1 MITFVKD
8 MPIRLTKKKSF
19 SKILKNYFSEQNETA
34 SLEPL
39 SEIIASLKREDLGV
53 FTAYLK
59 DNHQITEHLI
69 YYIHNIFR
77 NKPFNLSLT
86 EADILSENAFFPEF
100 KKRLLNKVLPPIENE
115 DTIWYLVDNV
125 LVTPK
130 KDLEFFQ
137 NSSEEK
143 MDELFLLLRIDR
155 LINDP
160 HVKNEMLF
168 SLNILAWRVI
178 GNALDVE
185 VVKMAPEYRN
195 FDNPFLAL
203 QNELDEL
210 NAHFKENENFRL
222 SSTNEIYKQTKV
234 YLDQCLEFV
243 NIAFKNSSK
252 YGISS
257 KTNQSLLKIR
267 QQLQRMSDI
276 MKLFVIDEER
286 DYLINSKQ
294 LFFNILKYKSHKNN
308 LQDLVSDS
316 TRLMSHL
323 ITNHTA
329 EMGTHYITST
339 VKSYMNMFW
348 KAAGGGVIVGALC
361 VLKMLYSYIPTSD
374 FAQAFLFSMNYA
386 MGFVMIYLMRFTLAT
401 KQPAMTA
408 ATMAKVL
415 SEGSNR
421 STYMEF
427 AHVVSQLFRS
437 QFIAFVGNVLMSFPV
452 SLIIIYGLEI
462 LFKQNF
468 AFEKS
473 GKLVHDLDPFQSK
486 AILHASI
493 AGVFLFI
500 SGVISGNISNNSVF
514 FQIPKRIAKNPFINY
529 FFGQKIAK
537 RLSVYYSKN
546 WAGIVSNFWFGVFL
560 GATAP
565 IGLFLGLDLDIRH
578 ITFAAGNFALGL
590 YGKDFVV
597 TSYTFWISFVTVF
610 IIGFF
615 NFIVSFGLSMLL
627 AFRSRKVELSE
638 AREIFGEIFRY
649 FIKNPFRFFFP
660 LRSLLDE
667 KSKKMI
673 EEVSTKSEGH

>member
-1 MITFVKD
+1 MG
-8 MPIRLTKKKSF
+8 IRLFKKDTF
-19 SKILKNYFSEQNETA
+19 STILKKYFAEENETL
-34 SLEPL
+34 SLDPL
-39 SEIIASLKREDLGV
+39 SEIITSLKKEDLGV

-59 DNHQITEHLI
+59 DNKTITNNLTT
-69 YYIHNIFR
+69 YLRNIFKDR
-77 NKPFNLSLT
+77 SFNLSLT

-115 DTIWYLVDNV
+115 KTVWYLVDNV

-130 KDLEFFQ
+130 KDLSFFQ
-137 NSSEEK
+137 NSPEDK
-143 MDELFLLLRIDR
+143 MDELFRLLKIDDFIR
-155 LINDP
+155 NP
-160 HVKNEMLF
+160 KVKKELLF
-168 SLNILAWRVI
+168 SVNILAWRVI

-185 VVKMAPEYRN
+185 VMKMAPEYRN

-203 QNELDEL
+203 QNELDVL
-210 NAHFKENENFRL
+210 NSEFKDNPDFQM
-222 SSTNEIYKQTKV
+222 SSSDVLYKQTKV
-234 YLDQCLEFV
+234 YLDQCLEFI

-267 QQLQRMSDI
+267 QQLQRMADTI
-276 MKLFVIDEER
+276 KLFVVDTEK

-294 LFFNILKYKSHKNN
+294 LFFNILRYKSHKNN
-308 LQDLVSDS
+308 LRDLVSDS

-329 EMGTHYITST
+329 ETGTHYITST
-339 VKSYMNMFW
+339 FKAYMKMFW
-348 KAAGGGVIVGALC
+348 KASGGGVIVGALC
-361 VLKMLYSYIPTSD
+361 ILKMLYSYIPTSD
-374 FAQAFLFSMNYA
+374 FAHAFLFSMNYA
-386 MGFVMIYLMRFTLAT
+386 MGFVMIYLMHFTLAT

-415 SEGSNR
+415 SEGDRTN
-421 STYMEF
+421 TYTEF

-437 QFIAFVGNVLMSFPV
+437 QFIAFIGNVLMSFPV
-452 SLIIIYGLEI
+452 ALAMIYGLEI

-473 GKLVHDLDPFQSK
+473 TKLLHDLDPFQSK
-486 AILHASI
+486 AILHACI

-514 FQIPKRIAKNPFINY
+514 YQIPKRIAKNPSINY
-529 FFGQKIAK
+529 FFGPRFAK
-537 RLSVYYSKN
+537 QLSIYYSKN
-546 WAGIVSNFWFGVFL
+546 WAGIISNFWFGVFL

-597 TSYTFWISFVTVF
+597 TSYTFWVSFVTVF

-615 NFIVSFGLSMLL
+615 NFAVSFGLSMLL
-627 AFRSRKVELSE
+627 AFRSRKVEINE
-638 AREIFGEIFRY
+638 AKEIFREIFRY
-649 FIKNPFRFFFP
+649 FIRNPFRFFFP
-660 LRSLLDE
+660 LRSRLDE

-673 EEVSTKSEGH
+673 EEIATKSANH

>member
-1 MITFVKD
+1 MG
-8 MPIRLTKKKSF
+8 IRLFKKDTF
-19 SKILKNYFSEQNETA
+19 STILKKYFAEENETL
-34 SLEPL
+34 SLDPL
-39 SEIIASLKREDLGV
+39 SEIITSLKKEDLGV

-59 DNHQITEHLI
+59 DNKTITNNLTT
-69 YYIHNIFR
+69 YLRNIFKDR
-77 NKPFNLSLT
+77 SFNLSLT

-115 DTIWYLVDNV
+115 KTVWYLVDNV

-130 KDLEFFQ
+130 KDLSFFQ
-137 NSSEEK
+137 NSPEDK
-143 MDELFLLLRIDR
+143 MDELFRLLKIDDFIR
-155 LINDP
+155 NP
-160 HVKNEMLF
+160 KVKKELLF
-168 SLNILAWRVI
+168 SVNILAWRVI

-185 VVKMAPEYRN
+185 VMKMAPEYRN

-203 QNELDEL
+203 QNELDVL
-210 NAHFKENENFRL
+210 NSEFKDNPDFQM
-222 SSTNEIYKQTKV
+222 SSSDVLYKQTKV
-234 YLDQCLEFV
+234 YLDQCLEFI

-267 QQLQRMSDI
+267 QQLQRMADTI
-276 MKLFVIDEER
+276 KLFVVDTEK

-294 LFFNILKYKSHKNN
+294 LFFNILRYKSHKNN
-308 LQDLVSDS
+308 LRDLVSDS

-329 EMGTHYITST
+329 ETGTHYITST
-339 VKSYMNMFW
+339 FKSYMKMFW
-348 KAAGGGVIVGALC
+348 KASGGGVIVGALC
-361 VLKMLYSYIPTSD
+361 ILKMLYSYIPTSD
-374 FAQAFLFSMNYA
+374 FAHAFLFSMNYA
-386 MGFVMIYLMRFTLAT
+386 MGFVMIYLMHFTLAT

-415 SEGSNR
+415 SEGDRTN
-421 STYMEF
+421 TYTEF

-437 QFIAFVGNVLMSFPV
+437 QFIAFIGNVLMSFPV
-452 SLIIIYGLEI
+452 ALAMIYGLEI

-473 GKLVHDLDPFQSK
+473 TKLLHDLDPFQSK
-486 AILHASI
+486 AILHACI

-514 FQIPKRIAKNPFINY
+514 YQIPKRIAKNPSINY
-529 FFGQKIAK
+529 FFGPRFAK
-537 RLSVYYSKN
+537 QLSIYYSKN
-546 WAGIVSNFWFGVFL
+546 WAGIISNFWFGVFL

-597 TSYTFWISFVTVF
+597 TSYTFWVSFVTVF
-610 IIGFF
+610 VIGFF
-615 NFIVSFGLSMLL
+615 NFAVSFGLSMLL
-627 AFRSRKVELSE
+627 AFRSRKVEINE
-638 AREIFGEIFRY
+638 AKEIFREIFRY
-649 FIKNPFRFFFP
+649 FIRNPFRFFFP
-660 LRSLLDE
+660 LRSRLDE

-673 EEVSTKSEGH
+673 EEIATKSANH

>member
-1 MITFVKD
+1 MR
-8 MPIRLTKKKSF
+8 IRLIKKDSF
-19 SKILKNYFSEQNETA
+19 STILKKYFAEENETL
-34 SLEPL
+34 SLDPL
-39 SEIIASLKREDLGV
+39 SEIITSLKKEDLGV

-59 DNHQITEHLI
+59 DNKTITNNLTI
-69 YYIHNIFR
+69 YLRNIFKDR
-77 NKPFNLSLT
+77 SFNLSLT
-86 EADILSENAFFPEF
+86 EADILSENAFLPEF

-115 DTIWYLVDNV
+115 KTVWYLVDNV

-130 KDLEFFQ
+130 KDLRFFQ
-137 NSSEEK
+137 NSPEDK
-143 MDELFLLLRIDR
+143 VDELFQLLKIDDF
-155 LINDP
+155 IKNP
-160 HVKNEMLF
+160 EVKKELLF
-168 SLNILAWRVI
+168 SVNILAWRVI

-203 QNELDEL
+203 QNELDVL
-210 NAHFKENENFRL
+210 NAEFKNDPDFQM
-222 SSTNEIYKQTKV
+222 SSSDVLYKQTKV

-267 QQLQRMSDI
+267 QQLQRMADTI
-276 MKLFVIDEER
+276 KLFVIDTEK

-294 LFFNILKYKSHKNN
+294 LFFNILRYKSHKNN
-308 LQDLVSDS
+308 LRDLVSDS

-329 EMGTHYITST
+329 ETGTHYITST
-339 VKSYMNMFW
+339 FRSYMKMFW
-348 KAAGGGVIVGALC
+348 KASGGGVIVGALC

-374 FAQAFLFSMNYA
+374 FAHAFLFSMNYA
-386 MGFVMIYLMRFTLAT
+386 MGFVMIYLMHFTLAT

-415 SEGSNR
+415 SEGDNR
-421 STYMEF
+421 NTYTEF

-437 QFIAFVGNVLMSFPV
+437 QFIAFIGNVLMSFPV
-452 SLIIIYGLEI
+452 SLAIIYGLEI

-473 GKLVHDLDPFQSK
+473 GKLLHDLDPFQSK
-486 AILHASI
+486 AILHACI

-500 SGVISGNISNNSVF
+500 SGVISGNISNSSVF
-514 FQIPKRIAKNPFINY
+514 YQIPKRIAKNPSINY
-529 FFGQKIAK
+529 FFGQRFAK
-537 RLSVYYSKN
+537 QLSIYYSKN
-546 WAGIVSNFWFGVFL
+546 WAGIISNFWFGVFL

-615 NFIVSFGLSMLL
+615 NFAVSFGLSMLL
-627 AFRSRKVELSE
+627 AFRSRKVELNE
-638 AREIFGEIFRY
+638 AKEIFREIFRY
-649 FIKNPFRFFFP
+649 FIRNPFRFFFP
-660 LRSLLDE
+660 LRSRLDE

-673 EEVSTKSEGH
+673 EEIATKSADH

>member
-1 MITFVKD
+1 
-8 MPIRLTKKKSF
+8 MPIRLIRKDSF
-19 SKILKNYFSEQNETA
+19 STILNNYFSERNETL
-34 SLEPL
+34 SLQPL
-39 SEIIASLKREDLGV
+39 SEIITSLKREDLGV

-59 DNHQITEHLI
+59 DNDTIRENLLL
-69 YYIHNIFR
+69 YIHHIFKD
-77 NKPFNLSLT
+77 KPFNLSLT
-86 EADILSENAFFPEF
+86 EADILSENAFYPEF

-115 DTIWYLVDNV
+115 KTIWYLVDNV

-137 NSSEEK
+137 NSPEDK
-143 MDELFLLLRIDR
+143 MNELFQLLKIDKF
-155 LINDP
+155 INNP
-160 HVKNEMLF
+160 HVKKELLF

-178 GNALDVE
+178 GNALDVD

-203 QNELDEL
+203 QNELDTINTL
-210 NAHFKENENFRL
+210 FSQNPDFKFT
-222 SSTNEIYKQTKV
+222 STDEIYKQTKI
-234 YLDQCLEFV
+234 YMEHCLEFV
-243 NIAFKNSSK
+243 NLAFKNSSK

-267 QQLQRMSDI
+267 QQLNRMSDI
-276 MKLFVIDEER
+276 IKLFVVDHDEA
-286 DYLINSKQ
+286 YLINSKQ

-308 LQDLVSDS
+308 IRDLVSDS

-329 EMGTHYITST
+329 ETGTHYITST
-339 VKSYMNMFW
+339 LKAYMKMFW
-348 KAAGGGVIVGALC
+348 KASGGGVVVGALC
-361 VLKMLYSYIPTSD
+361 VLKMLYSYIPASD
-374 FAQAFLFSMNYA
+374 FAHAFLYSMNYA
-386 MGFVMIYLMRFTLAT
+386 MGFVMIYLMNFTLAT

-415 SEGSNR
+415 SEGSSRN
-421 STYMEF
+421 TYIEF

-437 QFIAFVGNVLMSFPV
+437 QFIAFVGNVLISFPV
-452 SLIIIYGLEI
+452 ALMIIYGLEI

-473 GKLVHDLDPFQSK
+473 GKLLYDLDPFQSK
-486 AILHASI
+486 AILHACI

-529 FFGQKIAK
+529 FFGQRFAK
-537 RLSVYYSKN
+537 QLSIYYSKN

-597 TSYTFWISFVTVF
+597 TSYMFWMAFATVF

-627 AFRSRKVELSE
+627 AFRSRKVEMNE
-638 AREIFGEIFRY
+638 ASEIFREIFRY
-649 FIKNPFRFFFP
+649 FIRNPFRFFFP
-660 LRSLLDE
+660 LKSRLDE
-667 KSKKMI
+667 KSKRMI
-673 EEVSTKSEGH
+673 DEITTGSTDH

>member
-1 MITFVKD
+1 MA
-8 MPIRLTKKKSF
+8 IRLIKKDSF
-19 SKILKNYFSEQNETA
+19 STILKNYFSERNETL
-34 SLEPL
+34 SLQPL
-39 SEIIASLKREDLGV
+39 SEIITSLKREDLGV

-59 DNHQITEHLI
+59 DNDTIKENLVF
-69 YYIHNIFR
+69 YIHNIFQD
-77 NKPFNLSLT
+77 KPFNLSLT
-86 EADILSENAFFPEF
+86 EADILSENAFYPEF
-100 KKRLLNKVLPPIENE
+100 KKRLLNKILPPIENE
-115 DTIWYLVDNV
+115 KTIWYLVDNV

-130 KDLEFFQ
+130 KDLQFFQ

-143 MDELFLLLRIDR
+143 MSELFQLLKIDR
-155 LINDP
+155 FISNP
-160 HVKNEMLF
+160 HVKKELLF

-178 GNALDVE
+178 GNALDVD

-203 QNELDEL
+203 QNELDII
-210 NAHFKENENFRL
+210 NADFNQNPDFKF
-222 SSTNEIYKQTKV
+222 SSTDEIYKQTKI
-234 YLDQCLEFV
+234 YMDQCLEFV

-267 QQLQRMSDI
+267 QQLNRMSDI
-276 MKLFVIDEER
+276 IKLFVIDDDR

-308 LQDLVSDS
+308 LRDLVSDS

-329 EMGTHYITST
+329 ETGTHYITST
-339 VKSYMNMFW
+339 FKAYMKMFW
-348 KAAGGGVIVGALC
+348 KASGGGVIVGALC
-361 VLKMLYSYIPTSD
+361 VLKMLYSYIPASD
-374 FAQAFLFSMNYA
+374 FAHAFLFSMNYA
-386 MGFVMIYLMRFTLAT
+386 MGFVMIYLMNFTLAT

-415 SEGSNR
+415 SEGNSRN
-421 STYMEF
+421 TYIEF

-437 QFIAFVGNVLMSFPV
+437 QFIAFVGNVLLSFPV
-452 SLIIIYGLEI
+452 AMIIIYGLEI

-468 AFEKS
+468 AFDKS
-473 GKLVHDLDPFQSK
+473 TRLLHDLNPFDSK

-529 FFGQKIAK
+529 FFGQRIAK
-537 RLSVYYSKN
+537 QLSVYYSKN

-610 IIGFF
+610 VIGFF

-627 AFRSRKVELSE
+627 AFRSRKVEMSE
-638 AREIFGEIFRY
+638 AREIFREIFRY
-649 FIKNPFRFFFP
+649 FIRNPFRFFFP
-660 LRSLLDE
+660 LKSRLDE
-667 KSKKMI
+667 RSKKMI
-673 EEVSTKSEGH
+673 DEITTGSTDH

>member
-1 MITFVKD
+1 MA
-8 MPIRLTKKKSF
+8 IRLIKKESF
-19 SKILKNYFSEQNETA
+19 STILKKYFIEKNDTL

-39 SEIIASLKREDLGV
+39 SEIITSLKREELGV

-59 DNHQITEHLI
+59 DNRQIKDNLVF
-69 YYIHNIFR
+69 YIHNIFKD
-77 NKPFNLSLT
+77 KPFNLSLT
-86 EADILSENAFFPEF
+86 EADILSENAFYPEF
-100 KKRLLNKVLPPIENE
+100 KKRLLNKILPPIENE
-115 DTIWYLVDNV
+115 NTIWYLVDNV

-130 KDLEFFQ
+130 KDLQFFQ
-137 NSSEEK
+137 NSPEDK
-143 MDELFLLLRIDR
+143 MDELFQLLDIDR
-155 LINDP
+155 FINNP
-160 HVKNEMLF
+160 HVKNELLF

-185 VVKMAPEYRN
+185 VMKMVPEYRN

-203 QNELDEL
+203 QNELDVL
-210 NAHFKENENFRL
+210 NADFNSNPDFKL
-222 SSTNEIYKQTKV
+222 KSTDQIYKQTRI

-243 NIAFKNSSK
+243 TIAFKNSSK
-252 YGISS
+252 YGISG
-257 KTNQSLLKIR
+257 KTNQALLKIR
-267 QQLQRMSDI
+267 QQLKRMSDI
-276 MKLFVIDEER
+276 IKLFVIDDEK
-286 DYLINSKQ
+286 DYLINSKH

-308 LQDLVSDS
+308 IRDLVSDS

-329 EMGTHYITST
+329 ETGTHYITST
-339 VKSYMNMFW
+339 LKAYMKMFW
-348 KAAGGGVIVGALC
+348 KASGGGVIVGALC
-361 VLKMLYSYIPTSD
+361 VLKMLYSYIPASD
-374 FAQAFLFSMNYA
+374 FAHAFLFSMNYA
-386 MGFVMIYLMRFTLAT
+386 MGFVMIYLMHFTLAT

-415 SEGSNR
+415 AEGNGKN
-421 STYMEF
+421 TYIEF

-437 QFIAFVGNVLMSFPV
+437 QFIAFVGNVLWSFPV
-452 SLIIIYGLEI
+452 AMAIIYGLEI

-473 GKLVHDLDPFQSK
+473 GRLLQDLDPFQSK
-486 AILHASI
+486 AILHACI

-514 FQIPKRIAKNPFINY
+514 FQIPKRIAKNPLINY
-529 FFGQKIAK
+529 FFGQRFAK
-537 RLSVYYSKN
+537 QLSIYYSKN

-590 YGKDFVV
+590 YGKDFVIS
-597 TSYTFWISFVTVF
+597 SYAFWISFVTVF

-627 AFRSRKVELSE
+627 AFRSRKVEMSE
-638 AREIFGEIFRY
+638 ARQIFGEIFRY
-649 FIKNPFRFFFP
+649 FVRNPFRFFFP
-660 LRSLLDE
+660 LRSRLDE
-667 KSKKMI
+667 KSKQMI
-673 EEVSTKSEGH
+673 EEITTGSTDH

>member
-1 MITFVKD
+1 MG
-8 MPIRLTKKKSF
+8 IRLFKKDTF
-19 SKILKNYFSEQNETA
+19 STILKKYFAEENETL
-34 SLEPL
+34 SLDPL
-39 SEIIASLKREDLGV
+39 SEIITSLKKEDLGV

-59 DNHQITEHLI
+59 DNKTITNNLTT
-69 YYIHNIFR
+69 YLRNIFKDR
-77 NKPFNLSLT
+77 SFNLSLT

-115 DTIWYLVDNV
+115 KTVWYLVDNV

-130 KDLEFFQ
+130 KDLSFFQ
-137 NSSEEK
+137 NSPEDK
-143 MDELFLLLRIDR
+143 MDELFRLLKIDDFIR
-155 LINDP
+155 NP
-160 HVKNEMLF
+160 KVKKELLF
-168 SLNILAWRVI
+168 SVNILAWRVI

-185 VVKMAPEYRN
+185 VMKMAPEYRN

-203 QNELDEL
+203 QNELDVL
-210 NAHFKENENFRL
+210 NSEFKDNPDFQM
-222 SSTNEIYKQTKV
+222 SSSDVLYKQTKV
-234 YLDQCLEFV
+234 YLDQCLEFI

-267 QQLQRMSDI
+267 QQLQRMADTI
-276 MKLFVIDEER
+276 KLFVVDTEK

-294 LFFNILKYKSHKNN
+294 LFFNILRYKSHKNN
-308 LQDLVSDS
+308 LRDLVSDS

-329 EMGTHYITST
+329 ETGTHYITST
-339 VKSYMNMFW
+339 FKAYMKMFW
-348 KAAGGGVIVGALC
+348 KASGGGVIVGALC
-361 VLKMLYSYIPTSD
+361 ILKMLYSYIPTSD
-374 FAQAFLFSMNYA
+374 FAHAFLFSMNYA
-386 MGFVMIYLMRFTLAT
+386 MGFVMIYLMHFTLAT

-415 SEGSNR
+415 SEGDRTN
-421 STYMEF
+421 TYTEF

-437 QFIAFVGNVLMSFPV
+437 QFIAFIGNVLMSFPV
-452 SLIIIYGLEI
+452 ALAMIYGLEI

-473 GKLVHDLDPFQSK
+473 TKLLYDLDPFQSK
-486 AILHASI
+486 AILHACI
-493 AGVFLFI
+493 AGVFLFM

-514 FQIPKRIAKNPFINY
+514 YQIPKRIAKNPSINY
-529 FFGQKIAK
+529 FFGPRFAK
-537 RLSVYYSKN
+537 QLSIYYSKN
-546 WAGIVSNFWFGVFL
+546 WAGIISNFWFGVFL

-597 TSYTFWISFVTVF
+597 TSYTFWVSFVTVF
-610 IIGFF
+610 VIGFF
-615 NFIVSFGLSMLL
+615 NFAVSFGLSMLL
-627 AFRSRKVELSE
+627 AFRSRKVEINE
-638 AREIFGEIFRY
+638 AKEIFREIFRY
-649 FIKNPFRFFFP
+649 FIRNPFRFFFP
-660 LRSLLDE
+660 LRSRLDE

-673 EEVSTKSEGH
+673 EEIATKSADH

>member
-1 MITFVKD
+1 MA
-8 MPIRLTKKKSF
+8 IRLLNKDSF
-19 SKILKNYFSEQNETA
+19 STILKNHFSERNETV
-34 SLEPL
+34 SLQPL
-39 SEIIASLKREDLGV
+39 SEIVSSLKREDLDV

-59 DNHQITEHLI
+59 DNDKIKENLI
-69 YYIHNIFR
+69 YYIYNVFKDR
-77 NKPFNLSLT
+77 PFNLSLT
-86 EADILSENAFFPEF
+86 EADILSENAFYPEF
-100 KKRLLNKVLPPIENE
+100 KKRILNKVLPPIENE
-115 DTIWYLVDNV
+115 KTIWYLVDNV
-125 LVTPK
+125 LVTPR
-130 KDLEFFQ
+130 KDLQFFQ
-137 NSSEEK
+137 NSPEDK
-143 MDELFLLLRIDR
+143 MDELFQLLKIDQF
-155 LINDP
+155 INNN
-160 HVKNEMLF
+160 HVKKELLF
-168 SLNILAWRVI
+168 SINILAWRVI

-185 VVKMAPEYRN
+185 VMKMVPEYRN

-203 QNELDEL
+203 QNELDLL
-210 NAHFKENENFRL
+210 NAKFKESSNFKL
-222 SSTNEIYKQTKV
+222 TSSDEIYKQTKI
-234 YLDQCLEFV
+234 YLEQCLDFV
-243 NIAFKNSSK
+243 TIAFKNSSK

-267 QQLQRMSDI
+267 QQLQRMADI
-276 MKLFVIDEER
+276 IKLFVVDEEK

-294 LFFNILKYKSHKNN
+294 LFFNIIKYKSHKNN
-308 LQDLVSDS
+308 LRDLVSDS

-329 EMGTHYITST
+329 ETGTHYITST
-339 VKSYMNMFW
+339 FKAYMKMFW
-348 KAAGGGVIVGALC
+348 KASGGGVIVGALC
-361 VLKMLYSYIPTSD
+361 VLKMLYSYVPASD
-374 FAQAFLFSMNYA
+374 FAHAFLFSMNYA

-415 SEGSNR
+415 SEGDNKN
-421 STYMEF
+421 TYVEF

-437 QFIAFVGNVLMSFPV
+437 QFIAFVGNVLLSFPV

-473 GKLVHDLDPFQSK
+473 SRLLYDLNPFDSK
-486 AILHASI
+486 AILHACI

-514 FQIPKRIAKNPFINY
+514 YQIPRRIAKNPFINY
-529 FFGQKIAK
+529 FFGQSIAK
-537 RLSVYYSKN
+537 RLSDYCSKN

-597 TSYTFWISFVTVF
+597 SSYTFWISFVTVF
-610 IIGFF
+610 VIGFF
-615 NFIVSFGLSMLL
+615 NFAVSFGLSMLL
-627 AFRSRKVELSE
+627 AFRSRKVEMSE
-638 AREIFGEIFRY
+638 AREIFKEIFRY
-649 FIKNPFRFFFP
+649 FVKNPFRFFFP
-660 LRSLLDE
+660 LRSRLDE
-667 KSKKMI
+667 KSKRMI
-673 EEVSTKSEGH
+673 QDVSTKSEGH

>member
-1 MITFVKD
+1 MA
-8 MPIRLTKKKSF
+8 IRLTKKDSF
-19 SKILKNYFSEQNETA
+19 STILKNYFSERNETL

-39 SEIIASLKREDLGV
+39 SEIVVSLKKDDLGV

-59 DNHQITEHLI
+59 DNEKIKENLI
-69 YYIHNIFR
+69 YYIHNIFKE
-77 NKPFNLSLT
+77 KPFNLSLT
-86 EADILSENAFFPEF
+86 EADILSENAFYPEF
-100 KKRLLNKVLPPIENE
+100 KKRILNKILPPIENE
-115 DTIWYLVDNV
+115 NTIWYLVDNV

-130 KDLEFFQ
+130 KDLEFFH
-137 NSSEEK
+137 NSPEDK
-143 MDELFLLLRIDR
+143 MDELFRLLKIDKF
-155 LINDP
+155 INNQ

-203 QNELDEL
+203 QNELDIL
-210 NAHFKENENFRL
+210 NADFKENPDFKL
-222 SSTNEIYKQTKV
+222 SSTDEVYKQIKV

-276 MKLFVIDEER
+276 VKLFVIDEEK

-294 LFFNILKYKSHKNN
+294 LFFNVLKYKSHKNN
-308 LQDLVSDS
+308 LQDLISDS

-339 VKSYMNMFW
+339 VGSYMKMFW
-348 KAAGGGVIVGALC
+348 KASGGGVIVGALC
-361 VLKMLYSYIPTSD
+361 VLKMLYSYIDTSD
-374 FAQAFLFSMNYA
+374 FAHAFLFSMNYA

-415 SEGSNR
+415 SEGNNR
-421 STYMEF
+421 SAYMEF

-437 QFIAFVGNVLMSFPV
+437 QFIAFVGNVLLSFPV
-452 SLIIIYGLEI
+452 SLIIIYSLEI

-473 GKLVHDLDPFQSK
+473 TKLLYDLDPFQSK

-546 WAGIVSNFWFGVFL
+546 WAGIISNFWFGVFL

-627 AFRSRKVELSE
+627 AFRSRKVELNE

-649 FIKNPFRFFFP
+649 FVRNPFRFFFP
-660 LRSLLDE
+660 LRSRLDE
-667 KSKKMI
+667 KSKQMI
-673 EEVSTKSEGH
+673 QDISTRSEDH